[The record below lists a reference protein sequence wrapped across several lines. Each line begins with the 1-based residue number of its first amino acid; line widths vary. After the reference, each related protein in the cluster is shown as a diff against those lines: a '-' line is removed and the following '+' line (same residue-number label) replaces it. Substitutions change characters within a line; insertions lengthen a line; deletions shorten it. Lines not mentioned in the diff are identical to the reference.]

1 MVKIGRRSFRFL
13 ALRFLD
19 ARAPLRQQVAFV
31 PDTNTHIIDQST
43 AAAAAVTY
51 YYVDDIEAENGLR
64 PLSESV

>member
-43 AAAAAVTY
+43 AAAAVTY